1 MIHTG
6 ELGDWVERV
15 ENVIAVDAPQDG
27 AGNSSL
33 TASSSNRISE
43 SFLGVVVG
51 GRGQQLGDGIGDP
64 FGMASAS

>member
-33 TASSSNRISE
+33 AASSSNRISE
-43 SFLGVVVG
+43 SFLGVEVG
-51 GRGQQLGDGIGDP
+51 GRG
-64 FGMASAS
+64 